1 MPPKHYLASVR
12 DRLAQSRFF
21 TISLA
26 LHVALVAVFGTK
38 ILIDQTK
45 EPEEAV
51 MTFVPGEMPSTPP
64 RPRDTTIV
72 TPRIS
77 NPGNPGTL
85 TSADPSLES
94 IARAVNPAGQDFST
108 FVNLGGV
115 KPAPPSEISHA
126 VPSGPVGA
134 LSAAEWK
141 ELKKFTDWREPGR
154 GDKAFTFT
162 AFLGQYRG
170 GNWNSTVRVKNGEI
184 TGGSLPNL
192 LYAMSKWSKN
202 RIRTNERE
210 VKALPLDS
218 PELLTQRPPF
228 IFLTGTRDFR
238 LTEREVDNLRTYLR
252 HGGAV
257 WGDSSVPGHRSA
269 FDIAFRREMKR
280 VVGGVDT
287 EFETLSA
294 QHEVFTNGYYRQ
306 LREVPGGVNH
316 YRESVKVLRM
326 FGEIAVIQT
335 VNDYGDMWQVGLDK
349 DGQIDTSRNE
359 HGEYVALNATL
370 WNHRG
375 IYVRNLEQPAVE
387 QAYQFGINMV
397 LHLLTRWE
405 GRLSAPSP
413 L

>member
-1 MPPKHYLASVR
+1 MPPKHFFTSVR
-12 DRLAQSRFF
+12 DRLARSRFF
-21 TISLA
+21 TISLT
-26 LHVALVAVFGTK
+26 LHVVLIAVFGTK
-38 ILIDQTK
+38 VLIDQTK
-45 EPEEAV
+45 APEEPV
-51 MTFVPGEMPSTPP
+51 MTFLPGEVPSSPP
-64 RPRDTTIV
+64 KPRDSTIV
-72 TPRIS
+72 TPQIS
-77 NPGNPGTL
+77 NPGNPGSL
-85 TSADPSLES
+85 ADGPSALDSVIRS
-94 IARAVNPAGQDFST
+94 INPTGQDLSP
-108 FVNLGGV
+108 VVINPVV
-115 KPAPPSEISHA
+115 KPPGMNP
-126 VPSGPVGA
+126 VPSALLTGPGNV
-134 LSAAEWK
+134 LSPEEWK
-141 ELKKFTDWREPGR
+141 RLKTFADWREPGR
-154 GDKAFTFT
+154 GDMAFTFT

-218 PELLTQRPPF
+218 PELLTSRPPF

-238 LTEREVDNLRTYLR
+238 LTDREVENLRNYLQ

-287 EFETLSA
+287 EFETLPA
-294 QHEVFTNGYYRQ
+294 NHEVFTNGYHRQ
-306 LREVPGGVNH
+306 IRELPEGVNH
-316 YRESVKVLRM
+316 YRESVRVLRM

-349 DGQIDTSRNE
+349 DGQIDTSRNKD
-359 HGEYVALNATL
+359 GEYVALNAAL

-387 QAYQFGINMV
+387 QAYQFGINMIM
-397 LHLLTRWE
+397 HLLTRWE
-405 GRLSAPSP
+405 GRLSAPTA